1 MLEYL
6 DLCNSGQGEP
16 PETDTDVPKPKMV
29 ERGRSITPRSNI
41 NASSFSVEAASG
53 TPKKEEKGDEDDRV
67 DVSLGACVFVPFV
80 AEDREAEAEES
91 PVTSTP
97 PTEDQTKTRKRDPA
111 PSPPKFRDQL
121 QLNSNLNEIE
131 IVADGIKDHVAPVE
145 GSIYKS
151 KHLTEEPELSLHD
164 ECDCDNDEVETR
176 AETASIPVSDDVIS
190 VNSLFDFLTDALSFV
205 DSTASTQKAS
215 GGTRNRG
222 PHETQAPIEK
232 IEEAQMLSPDI
243 ERSFSHS
250 TMSSRSDMSHMNEE
264 ELLDEE
270 ELYLR
275 TEILESVP
283 EDDTMDKLIVFD
295 KKDQTSVSNLV
306 LRTSSKRGLLRFHKQ
321 KPSKI
326 LKKNLRS
333 LSELVYGKRIARHNF
348 MLEE

>member
-16 PETDTDVPKPKMV
+16 PETDTIVPKPKMV
-29 ERGRSITPRSNI
+29 ERGRSVTPRSNI

-53 TPKKEEKGDEDDRV
+53 TPKKEEKETRM
-67 DVSLGACVFVPFV
+67 
-80 AEDREAEAEES
+80 
-91 PVTSTP
+91 
-97 PTEDQTKTRKRDPA
+97 TELMCRLEHTRKRDPA

-121 QLNSNLNEIE
+121 QLSSNLNEIE
-131 IVADGIKDHVAPVE
+131 IVADGIKDHVVPVE

-222 PHETQAPIEK
+222 PNETQSPIEK

-264 ELLDEE
+264 ELFDEE
-270 ELYLR
+270 ELFLR

-283 EDDTMDKLIVFD
+283 EDDVMDKLVVFD
-295 KKDQTSVSNLV
+295 KKDQTSVSNLGH
-306 LRTSSKRGLLRFHKQ
+306 LTSSKRRLLRFHKQ